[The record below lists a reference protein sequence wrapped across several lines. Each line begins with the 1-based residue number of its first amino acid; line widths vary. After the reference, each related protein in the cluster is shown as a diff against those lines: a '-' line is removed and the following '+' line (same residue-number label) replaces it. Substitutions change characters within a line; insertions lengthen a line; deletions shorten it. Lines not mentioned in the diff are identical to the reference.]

1 MIGAWLSPLRF
12 GLLFGLLV
20 LLTWRRLP
28 RRARRLAVAIGVLL
42 VWLTTPFGA
51 NALLGLQESRM
62 PAGAVCAAPPPQA
75 IVVLGGGM
83 TSAPRSD
90 EDYGALGVE
99 SLRRVFAALALQRTQ
114 PDALLVFSGASRH
127 AIAEGTTMAHLA
139 QALGVAAERLRSET
153 VSRTTWHNAQAVAA
167 LEPAVPRRIWL
178 VTSALHMPRARYAFE
193 AAGFEVCTA
202 PAPPQ
207 YAGPAGAGYFLP
219 IASAAA
225 KSEAVLHEWAG
236 EAAYRLGLFRTT
248 ERDPEPASGER

>member
-28 RRARRLAVAIGVLL
+28 HWARRLAVAVGVLL

-51 NALLGLQESRM
+51 NALVGLQESRV
-62 PAGAVCAAPPPQA
+62 PAEPVCAAPPPQT

-83 TSAPRSD
+83 THAPHSD

-99 SLRRVFAALALQRTQ
+99 SLRRVFAALALRRDH
-114 PDALLVFSGASRH
+114 PDADLVFSGASRH
-127 AIAEGTTMAHLA
+127 AIAESTTMAHLA

-153 VSRTTWHNAQAVAA
+153 ASRTTWHNAQAVAA
-167 LEPAVPRRIWL
+167 LEPPVPRRIWL

-202 PAPPQ
+202 PAPPL
-207 YAGPAGAGYFLP
+207 YAEPAGLGYFLP

>member
-12 GLLFGLLV
+12 GVLFGLLV
-20 LLTWRRLP
+20 LLTWRWLP
-28 RRARRLAVAIGVLL
+28 RWARRLAVAAGLVL

-51 NALLGLQESRM
+51 NALVGLQEARV
-62 PAGAVCAAPPPQA
+62 PAEVVCAAPPPQT

-83 TSAPRSD
+83 TRAPRSD

-99 SLRRVFAALALQRTQ
+99 SLRRVFAALALQREH
-114 PDALLVFSGASRH
+114 PGAALVFSGASRH
-127 AIAEGTTMAHLA
+127 AIAESTTMAHLA
-139 QALGVAAERLRSET
+139 QALGVAADRLRSET
-153 VSRTTWHNAQAVAA
+153 ASRTTWHNAQAVAA
-167 LEPAVPRRIWL
+167 LDPPLPRRIWL

-207 YAGPAGAGYFLP
+207 YAEPAGLGYVLP

-236 EAAYRLGLFRTT
+236 ETAYRLGLFRTT